1 MTHLSLGFTEA
12 FRARLFFLSRR
23 HAWCNSNS
31 ADRINR
37 RWYEANTGQAITDV
51 QRRVKHAS
59 PRSMSATLGGRVEVT
74 AAVFEAKFIGPI
86 DHRSFKP
93 LG

>member
-1 MTHLSLGFTEA
+1 MLTGLSILGLLTGSILEPTPVGTDIL
-12 FRARLFFLSRR
+12 RAL
-23 HAWCNSNS
+23 
-31 ADRINR
+31 DRAT
-37 RWYEANTGQAITDV
+37 RWLLEG
-51 QRRVKHAS
+51 
-59 PRSMSATLGGRVEVT
+59 T

>member
-1 MTHLSLGFTEA
+1 
-12 FRARLFFLSRR
+12 
-23 HAWCNSNS
+23 
-31 ADRINR
+31 
-37 RWYEANTGQAITDV
+37 
-51 QRRVKHAS
+51 
-59 PRSMSATLGGRVEVT
+59 MSATLGGRVEAT